1 MSGNPTTA
9 VGVAVAE
16 GEVAHKHSSDVLVVR
31 GQKND
36 TQVGIRGKWET
47 WSLVGDENIRRT
59 TFAGVLVHEVL
70 ESVDGSSRAS
80 QGGGCMSYAGLGVG
94 RKDVRALGAAQMA

>member
-36 TQVGIRGKWET
+36 TQVGIRGKWEI
-47 WSLVGDENIRRT
+47 WPLVRLAGDENTRRT
-59 TFAGVLVHEVL
+59 AFAEDLVREVL
-70 ESVDGSSRAS
+70 ESASGSSR
-80 QGGGCMSYAGLGVG
+80 VT
-94 RKDVRALGAAQMA
+94 